1 VRKPGLRTA
10 LLYRRA
16 KTTERSPTS
25 VLALPCDPLA
35 SAVETH
41 VDAAALAALSAT
53 VCGPDLAFA
62 DAFAT
67 GLLAAGAAGFDAITG
82 AGYEALIVTPEH
94 VAMHTDAF
102 PFSR

>member
-1 VRKPGLRTA
+1 M
-10 LLYRRA
+10 
-16 KTTERSPTS
+16 
-25 VLALPCDPLA
+25 
-35 SAVETH
+35 
-41 VDAAALAALSAT
+41 
-53 VCGPDLAFA
+53 CGPDLAFA